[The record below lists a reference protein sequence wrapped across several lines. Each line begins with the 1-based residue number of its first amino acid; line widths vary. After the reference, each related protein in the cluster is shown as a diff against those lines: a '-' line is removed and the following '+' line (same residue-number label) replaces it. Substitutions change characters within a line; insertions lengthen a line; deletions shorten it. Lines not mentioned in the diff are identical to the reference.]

1 MLKIIVNL
9 NKLNRQGS
17 SISVSFDVTN
27 IFPLNTANIFVSH
40 WQFEKIR
47 LTRKT
52 QIRSVLILLT

>member
-40 WQFEKIR
+40 RQFEKIR